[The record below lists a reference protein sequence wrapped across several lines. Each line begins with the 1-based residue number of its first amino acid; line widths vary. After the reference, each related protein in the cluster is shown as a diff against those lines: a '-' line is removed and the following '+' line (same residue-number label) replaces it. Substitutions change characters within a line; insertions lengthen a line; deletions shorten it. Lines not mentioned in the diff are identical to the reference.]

1 MFWLF
6 FWAKLLCL
14 PRTNMSL
21 CLLLLWMVT
30 VPLQANSQSNP
41 RGYLLNCGAGA
52 SSNNDVIVGSLK
64 YVTDEGYISV
74 GKTSNIKQKDLV
86 PILTTLRYFPDKS
99 ARKYCY
105 EIPVIKEGKYL
116 VRTTYYYGGFD
127 GGKEPPVFDQIVDGT
142 KWSVVNTTEDF
153 ANGLSSY
160 YEIVMAAKGKELSVC
175 LARNNMT
182 GTDSSPFISAL
193 ELEYLDD
200 SVYNSTDFNK
210 YGLSTVARGNF
221 GTPTNGDVIG
231 FPDDKF
237 NRLWQP
243 FKDKNPVSTNK
254 GDVTPSDFW
263 NVPPAKL
270 FDNSITI
277 SRGKELQLQWPPV
290 SLPNAAYYIALYFQD
305 NRNPSPFSWRV
316 FNVSVNGK
324 PFSGSVNVTT
334 KGLTVYAAQWPLSG
348 KTEIVLTPAAGMPVG
363 PVITAGE
370 IMQIFP
376 LGLETLHR
384 DVAAMHEVKRSF
396 DNPPS
401 DWSGDPCLPEANSW
415 TGVTCSHGNSSRV
428 ISLNLTSV
436 GLSGSLSPNIANLT
450 ALHHIWLGDNKLK
463 GEIPDM
469 GSLKE
474 LETLHLENNQLEG
487 QIPESLGK
495 LPKLREIYLQNNKLK
510 GNVPDTQQTKK
521 IQIS

>member
-1 MFWLF
+1 
-6 FWAKLLCL
+6 
-14 PRTNMSL
+14 MSL
-21 CLLLLWMVT
+21 CLLLLWMLT
-30 VPLQANSQSNP
+30 IPLQANSQTNP

-52 SSNNDVIVGSLK
+52 SSNNDVIVGNLK

-74 GKTSNIKQKDLV
+74 GKTSNIKNNDLV

-105 EIPVIKEGKYL
+105 EIPVIKGGKYL

-127 GGKEPPVFDQIVDGT
+127 DGKEPPIFDQIVEGT
-142 KWSVVNTTEDF
+142 KWSVVNTTEDY

-160 YEIVMAAKGKELSVC
+160 YETVVLAKGKTLSVC

-182 GTDSSPFISAL
+182 ETDSSPFISAL

-210 YGLSTVARGNF
+210 YALSTVARGNF
-221 GTPTNGDVIG
+221 GITDDGDVVG

-243 FKDKNPVSTNK
+243 FKDNNPVSTNK
-254 GDVTPSDFW
+254 ANVTPSDFW

-270 FDNSITI
+270 FETSVTT
-277 SRGKELQLQWPPV
+277 SRGKELQIQWPPV
-290 SLPNAAYYIALYFQD
+290 LLPSAAYYIALYFQD

-316 FNVSVNGK
+316 FNASVNGM
-324 PFSGSVNVTT
+324 PFSSNVNVTT
-334 KGLTVYAAQWPLSG
+334 KGLTVYAAKWPLSG
-348 KTEIVLTPAAGMPVG
+348 NTEIVLTPGAGMPVG
-363 PVITAGE
+363 PVISAAE

-376 LGLETLHR
+376 LGLETLNR
-384 DVAAMHEVKRSF
+384 DVTAMHEVKRSF
-396 DNPPS
+396 DNPPP
-401 DWSGDPCLPEANSW
+401 DWSGDPCLPEGNGW
-415 TGVTCSHGNSSRV
+415 TGVTCSHDKFARV
-428 ISLNLTSV
+428 ICLNLSYV
-436 GLSGSLSPNIANLT
+436 GLSGSIAPSIANLT
-450 ALHHIWLGDNKLK
+450 ALHNIWLGNNKLA
-463 GEIPDM
+463 GEIPKM
-469 GSLKE
+469 GALKE

-487 QIPESLGK
+487 KIPESLGQ

-510 GNVPDTQQTKK
+510 GDVPKTLQDKK
-521 IQIS
+521 IKIQMKYEEEIRSQSPAEM

>member
-1 MFWLF
+1 
-6 FWAKLLCL
+6 
-14 PRTNMSL
+14 MSL
-21 CLLLLWMVT
+21 CLLLLWILT
-30 VPLQANSQSNP
+30 IPLHANSQSDP

-64 YVTDEGYISV
+64 YITDEGYISV
-74 GKTSNIKQKDLV
+74 GKTSDLKNEELV

-105 EIPVIKEGKYL
+105 EIPVIKGGKYL

-127 GGKEPPVFDQIVDGT
+127 GGNEPPIFDQIVEGT

-160 YEIVMAAKGKELSVC
+160 YEIVVLAKGKALSVC

-182 GTDSSPFISAL
+182 STDSSPFISAL

-210 YGLSTVARGNF
+210 YALSTVARGNF
-221 GTPTNGDVIG
+221 GILGEQYVVG

-237 NRLWQP
+237 NRLWLP
-243 FKDKNPVSTNK
+243 FKDKNPISTNK
-254 GDVTPSDFW
+254 GNVTPSDFW
-263 NVPPAKL
+263 NVPPAKV
-270 FDNSITI
+270 FENSITS
-277 SRGKELQLQWPPV
+277 SRGQELRVQWPPV
-290 SLPNAAYYIALYFQD
+290 LLPNAAYYIAFYFQD
-305 NRNPSPFSWRV
+305 NRNPSPYSWRV

-324 PFSGSVNVTT
+324 PFASNVNVTT
-334 KGLTVYAAQWPLSG
+334 KALTVYASKWPLSG
-348 KTEIVLTPAAGMPVG
+348 KTEIIMTPSAGMPVG
-363 PVITAGE
+363 PVISAGE

-384 DVAAMHEVKRSF
+384 DVIAMHEVRRSF
-396 DNPPS
+396 DNPPP

-415 TGVTCSHGNSSRV
+415 TGVTCSHEKVARV
-428 ISLNLTSV
+428 ISLNLTNV
-436 GLSGSLSPNIANLT
+436 GLSGSIAPTVANLT
-450 ALHHIWLGDNKLK
+450 ALHHIWLGSNKLT

-469 GSLKE
+469 GTLKE
-474 LETLHLENNQLEG
+474 LETLHLENNQLTG
-487 QIPESLGK
+487 KISESLGQ
-495 LPKLREIYLQNNKLK
+495 LPNLREIYLQNNKLT
-510 GNVPDTQQTKK
+510 GDVPKNLQNKK
-521 IQIS
+521 IKIQMKYEEESISQSPANM